1 MSEVLNL
8 NKIAFRKAEYK
19 RQNLWILSMDGIEA
33 WQATSANKPQ
43 MTTGDSMQVNFLST
57 YSMYSGTRG
66 KWEPIDITL
75 NDAID
80 PSASKALYNLV
91 QAQWDFQT
99 GRVGSKAQYAKEI
112 QLKLLA
118 PGNGM
123 GSPDGGNTFD
133 GTIDS
138 TAVIETWTLNNVF
151 FTNINFNATNLNYDD
166 TARQTVSFTLNYDNA
181 TVA

>member
-1 MSEVLNL
+1 MADVLNL
-8 NKIAFRKAEYK
+8 NTIAFRKAEYK
-19 RQNLWILSMDGIEA
+19 RQNLWILSMNGIEA
-33 WQATSANKPQ
+33 WQATSANKPNLE
-43 MTTGDSMQVNFLST
+43 MGDDMQVNFLST
-57 YSMYSGTRG
+57 YSVYQAGRG
-66 KWEPIDITL
+66 KWQPIEITL

-80 PSASKALYNLV
+80 PSASIAIYNLL

-123 GSPDGGNTFD
+123 GSPDGGVTFD

-138 TAVIETWTLNNVF
+138 TAIIETWTLHNVF
-151 FTNINFNATNLNYDD
+151 FGNVNFNATGLNYDD
-166 TARQTVSFTLNYDNA
+166 TARLTVSFTLHYDNA